1 MIGSRRE
8 LFTDRCLISSMTGL
22 RLRLHEPQMQ
32 PLSRSPLRGTYI
44 TILADHEIEGQ
55 MSWNG
60 HPELGKLAGCPVRI
74 RFIMK
79 EADLYSL
86 RFVKNV

>member
-44 TILADHEIEGQ
+44 TIYKTH
-55 MSWNG
+55 
-60 HPELGKLAGCPVRI
+60 
-74 RFIMK
+74 
-79 EADLYSL
+79 
-86 RFVKNV
+86 